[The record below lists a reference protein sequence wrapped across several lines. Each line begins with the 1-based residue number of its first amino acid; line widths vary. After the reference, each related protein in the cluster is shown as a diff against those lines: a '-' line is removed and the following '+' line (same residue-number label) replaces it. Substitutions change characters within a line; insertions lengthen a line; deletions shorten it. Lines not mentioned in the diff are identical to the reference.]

1 MVARVMA
8 ARLRLLVG
16 LHALVTHLGHTEPP
30 PGGCG
35 DHGARSTHEVV
46 TPGLPTVVVS
56 GLARGLRPVRSGP
69 PLTGRSI
76 GMALALAAGLVAVG
90 ARPGRSRRI
99 ADTGAGWRSLLLGA
113 PPVLP
118 SF

>member
-16 LHALVTHLGHTEPP
+16 LLALVTLVGLAVPP
-30 PGGCG
+30 AVASD
-35 DHGARSTHEVV
+35 DHAGRSAHEVV
-46 TPGLPTVVVS
+46 TPGSTTVVVS
-56 GLARGLRPVRSGP
+56 ALVRGLRPERSGP

-90 ARPGRSRRI
+90 ARPGRARRI